1 MSGPPGCI
9 ARARRFVL
17 SGSAVVSRTLL
28 ASPVPLR
35 PGDLMLRPP
44 IAPFAAVLAG
54 TLLLAGCSAASAQ
67 PAASSR
73 SAAADRPVVIQNCD
87 TRVTFA
93 TAPTRVVSIKSTSTE
108 ILLALGLGD
117 RIVGTAF
124 QDGPVPAKWKT
135 QAAKLHTIT
144 DFMPSEEAELALEP
158 DMVYSGWESAF
169 SADQAGT
176 RSELAALGIGTY
188 VQPAACR
195 TTGAPA
201 RLSFADIFGELKQV
215 GSIFRVDTAADK
227 LVAQQ
232 KAELA
237 TVTKS
242 TKGLSALWYSSG
254 TDVPYVGAGTGAPE
268 LVMETVG
275 LTNIAADV
283 KQTWTSLGWE
293 SIVADD
299 PDVIILIDASWN
311 TAASKIQSLESNP
324 ATENL
329 SAVKNHRFVTLPFP
343 ASEAGV
349 RTVDA
354 AVSVSKQLKALG
366 LG

>member
-1 MSGPPGCI
+1 
-9 ARARRFVL
+9 
-17 SGSAVVSRTLL
+17 
-28 ASPVPLR
+28 
-35 PGDLMLRPP
+35 MLRPRRSHT
-44 IAPFAAVLAG
+44 AAFAAIVAT
-54 TLLLAGCSAASAQ
+54 TLLLAGCSAASAE
-67 PAASSR
+67 PAATSG
-73 SAAADRPVVIQNCD
+73 SAGNSPTVDKPVVIQNCD
-87 TRVTFA
+87 TKVTFA
-93 TAPTRVVSIKSTSTE
+93 TAPKRVVSIKSTSTE

-135 QAAKLHTIT
+135 QAAKLHNIS
-144 DFMPSEEAELALEP
+144 DFMPSEEALLALEP

-176 RSELAALGIGTY
+176 RPELAGLGVGTY

-201 RLSFADIFGELKQV
+201 KLAFSDIFSELKQV
-215 GSIFRVDTAADK
+215 GSIFRVDAAADK

-237 TVTKS
+237 TVKKS

-254 TDVPYVGAGTGAPE
+254 DDVPYVGAGTGAPE

-275 LTNIAADV
+275 LKNVAADV
-283 KQTWTSLGWE
+283 KQTWSSLGWE

-299 PDVIILIDASWN
+299 PDVIILIDATWN
-311 TAASKIQSLESNP
+311 TAASKIQSLETNP
-324 ATENL
+324 ATQNL
-329 SAVKNHRFVTLPFP
+329 SAVKNHRFITLPFP

-354 AVSVSKQLKALG
+354 AVSVQKQLKALG

>member
-1 MSGPPGCI
+1 
-9 ARARRFVL
+9 
-17 SGSAVVSRTLL
+17 
-28 ASPVPLR
+28 
-35 PGDLMLRPP
+35 MLRPP
-44 IAPFAAVLAG
+44 RSRTAALAAVIAT

-67 PAASSR
+67 PATPGGSPT
-73 SAAADRPVVIQNCD
+73 ADKPVVIQNCD
-87 TRVTFA
+87 TQVTFA
-93 TAPTRVVSIKSTSTE
+93 SAPKRVVSIKSTSTE

-117 RIVGTAF
+117 KIVGTAF
-124 QDGPVPAKWKT
+124 QDGPVPAKWKA
-135 QAAKLHTIT
+135 QAAGLHTIT
-144 DFMPSEEAELALEP
+144 NFMPSEEALLALEP

-176 RSELAALGIGTY
+176 RSELAGLGVGTY

-201 RLSFADIFGELKQV
+201 KLAFTDIFDELKQV
-215 GSIFRVDTAADK
+215 GTIFRVDPAANK

-237 TVTKS
+237 TVKKS

-254 TDVPYVGAGTGAPE
+254 TDTPYVGAGTGAPE
-268 LVMETVG
+268 LVMQTAG
-275 LTNIAADV
+275 LKNVAGDV

-311 TAASKIQSLESNP
+311 TAASKITSLETNP
-324 ATENL
+324 ATQNL
-329 SAVKNHRFVTLPFP
+329 SAVKNHRFITLPFP

-354 AVSVSKQLKALG
+354 AVSVQKQLKALG

>member
-1 MSGPPGCI
+1 VPRI
-9 ARARRFVL
+9 I
-17 SGSAVVSRTLL
+17 AVVALVSSVLL
-28 ASPVPLR
+28 
-35 PGDLMLRPP
+35 
-44 IAPFAAVLAG
+44 I
-54 TLLLAGCSAASAQ
+54 AGCSAASAK
-67 PAASSR
+67 PATSAAPASS
-73 SAAADRPVVIQNCD
+73 VTVTNCD
-87 TRVTFA
+87 TTETFA
-93 TAPTRVVSIKSTSTE
+93 KAPTRVVSIKSTSTE

-117 RIVGTAF
+117 KIVGTAF
-124 QDGPVPAKWKT
+124 QDGPVPAKWKAQSAT
-135 QAAKLHTIT
+135 LHNIS
-144 DFMPSEEAELALEP
+144 DFMPSEEALLALEP
-158 DMVYSGWESAF
+158 DFVYSGWESAF

-176 RSELAALGIGTY
+176 RAELKSLGIGSY

-201 RLSFADIFGELKQV
+201 KLAFSDIFGEIQQLAA
-215 GSIFRVDTAADK
+215 IFHVSSTK
-227 LVAQQ
+227 LIAQQ

-237 TVTKS
+237 TVTKN

-254 TDVPYVGAGTGAPE
+254 TDTPYVGAGTGAPE

-275 LTNIAADV
+275 VKNVAADI

-311 TAASKIQSLESNP
+311 TAASKIQSLETNP

-329 SAVKNHRFVTLPFP
+329 SAVKNHRFITIPFP

-354 AVSVSKQLKALG
+354 AVSIQKQLKALNIP
-366 LG
+366 

>member
-1 MSGPPGCI
+1 MTRSLRRRSAGFASI
-9 ARARRFVL
+9 AIGA
-17 SGSAVVSRTLL
+17 
-28 ASPVPLR
+28 
-35 PGDLMLRPP
+35 
-44 IAPFAAVLAG
+44 
-54 TLLLAGCSAASAQ
+54 LLLAGCATAAPVATTT
-67 PAASSR
+67 PT
-73 SAAADRPVVIQNCD
+73 ADKPVTLQNCD
-87 TRVTFA
+87 TKVTFA
-93 TAPTRVVSIKSTSTE
+93 SAPKRVVSIKSTSTE

-117 RIVGTAF
+117 RIVGTAY
-124 QDGPVPAKWKT
+124 QDGPVPAKWKA
-135 QAAKLHTIT
+135 QAAGFHEIS
-144 DFMPSEEAELALEP
+144 DFMPSEEAVLALQP

-176 RSELAALGIGTY
+176 RSELAGLGVGTY

-201 RLSFADIFGELKQV
+201 KLAFSDIWSEFDQV
-215 GSIFRVDTAADK
+215 AAIFHVSDTK
-227 LVAQQ
+227 LIAQQ

-237 TVTKS
+237 TVKKNS
-242 TKGLSALWYSSG
+242 KGLSALWYSSG
-254 TDVPYVGAGTGAPE
+254 TDTPYVGAGTGAPE
-268 LVMETVG
+268 LVMETTG
-275 LTNIAADV
+275 LTNIAKNV

-311 TAASKIQSLESNP
+311 TAASKITALETNP

-329 SAVKNHRFVTLPFP
+329 TAVKDHRFITLPFP
-343 ASEAGV
+343 SSEAGV

-354 AVSVSKQLKALG
+354 AVSVQKQLKALG

>member
-1 MSGPPGCI
+1 VTRSSRSI
-9 ARARRFVL
+9 AVGA
-17 SGSAVVSRTLL
+17 LL
-28 ASPVPLR
+28 A
-35 PGDLMLRPP
+35 
-44 IAPFAAVLAG
+44 AG
-54 TLLLAGCSAASAQ
+54 ALLLAGCSTASAT
-67 PAASSR
+67 PATST
-73 SAAADRPVVIQNCD
+73 SAATSEAVTLQNCD
-87 TRVTFA
+87 TSETFA
-93 TAPTRVVSIKSTSTE
+93 KAPTRVVSIKSTSTE

-117 RIVGTAF
+117 KIVGTAF
-124 QDGPVPAKWKT
+124 QDGPVPAKWAA
-135 QAAKLHTIT
+135 QAAKLHTIS
-144 DFMPSEEAELALEP
+144 DFMPSEEAMLALEP
-158 DMVYSGWESAF
+158 DFVYSGWESAF

-176 RSELAALGIGTY
+176 RAELNSLGIGSY

-201 RLSFADIFGELKQV
+201 KLAFSDIFTEIGQVADIFHVSSTK
-215 GSIFRVDTAADK
+215 II
-227 LVAQQ
+227 AQQ

-237 TVTKS
+237 AVEKKKS
-242 TKGLSALWYSSG
+242 SKGLSALWYSSG
-254 TDVPYVGAGTGAPE
+254 TDTPYVGAGTGAPQ

-275 LTNIAADV
+275 LKNVAADV

-311 TAASKIQSLESNP
+311 SAASKITSLESNP

-329 SAVKNHRFVTLPFP
+329 TAVKNHRYITIPFP

-354 AVSVSKQLKALG
+354 AASIQKQLTALDIP
-366 LG
+366 

>member
-1 MSGPPGCI
+1 
-9 ARARRFVL
+9 
-17 SGSAVVSRTLL
+17 
-28 ASPVPLR
+28 
-35 PGDLMLRPP
+35 
-44 IAPFAAVLAG
+44 
-54 TLLLAGCSAASAQ
+54 LLAGCSAAAAE
-67 PAASSR
+67 PATTHSPT
-73 SAAADRPVVIQNCD
+73 ADKPVVIQNCD
-87 TRVTFA
+87 TKVTFA
-93 TAPTRVVSIKSTSTE
+93 TAPKRVVSIKSTSTE

-124 QDGPVPAKWKT
+124 QDGPVPAKWRS
-135 QAAKLHTIT
+135 QAAKLHNIS
-144 DFMPSEEAELALEP
+144 DFMPSEEALLALEP

-169 SADQAGT
+169 SSDQAGT
-176 RSELAALGIGTY
+176 RPELAGLGVGTY

-201 RLSFADIFGELKQV
+201 KLAFSDIFSELKQV
-215 GSIFRVDTAADK
+215 GSIFRVDAAADR

-275 LTNIAADV
+275 LKNVAADV
-283 KQTWTSLGWE
+283 KQTWSSLGWE

-299 PDVIILIDASWN
+299 PDVIILIDATWN
-311 TAASKIQSLESNP
+311 TAASKIQSLETNP
-324 ATENL
+324 ATENMT
-329 SAVKNHRFVTLPFP
+329 AVKNHRFITLPFP

-354 AVSVSKQLKALG
+354 AVSVQKQLKALG

>member
-1 MSGPPGCI
+1 M
-9 ARARRFVL
+9 
-17 SGSAVVSRTLL
+17 
-28 ASPVPLR
+28 
-35 PGDLMLRPP
+35 
-44 IAPFAAVLAG
+44 AAG
-54 TLLLAGCSAASAQ
+54 LLLSGCSAAAAQ
-67 PAASSR
+67 PGAAHSP
-73 SAAADRPVVIQNCD
+73 SADAGKPVVIQNCD
-87 TRVTFA
+87 TTVTFA
-93 TAPTRVVSIKSTSTE
+93 KAPQRVVSIKSTSTE

-124 QDGPVPAKWKT
+124 QDGPVPSRWKT
-135 QAAKLHTIT
+135 QAARLHNIS
-144 DFMPSEEAELALEP
+144 DFMPSEEAVLALEP
-158 DMVYSGWESAF
+158 DLVYSGWESAF

-176 RSELAALGIGTY
+176 RAELASLGIGSY

-201 RLSFADIFGELKQV
+201 KLAFSDIFDELKQV
-215 GSIFRVDTAADK
+215 GAIFRVPAAADK

-237 TVTKS
+237 TVKKS
-242 TKGLSALWYSSG
+242 TKGLTALWYSSG

-268 LVMETVG
+268 LVMETTG
-275 LTNIAADV
+275 LTNVAAV
-283 KQTWTSLGWE
+283 VAQTWTSLGWE

-299 PDVIILIDASWN
+299 PDVIILIDATWN
-311 TAASKIQSLESNP
+311 TAASKIQSLEANP
-324 ATENL
+324 ATANL
-329 SAVKNHRFVTLPFP
+329 SAVKNHRYITLPFP

-354 AVSVSKQLKALG
+354 AVSVQKQLKALG

>member
-1 MSGPPGCI
+1 MLALPPFAYLETAMTRSI
-9 ARARRFVL
+9 RSRSAAL
-17 SGSAVVSRTLL
+17 AAVVIG
-28 ASPVPLR
+28 A
-35 PGDLMLRPP
+35 
-44 IAPFAAVLAG
+44 
-54 TLLLAGCSAASAQ
+54 LLLAGCSAASAE
-67 PAASSR
+67 PAAPSS
-73 SAAADRPVVIQNCD
+73 SAAAGKPVVIQNCD
-87 TRVTFA
+87 TKVTFA
-93 TAPTRVVSIKSTSTE
+93 TAPQRVVSIKSTSTE

-117 RIVGTAF
+117 RIVGTAY

-135 QAAKLHTIT
+135 QAEGLHKIS
-144 DFMPSEEAELALEP
+144 DFMPSEEALLALEP
-158 DMVYSGWESAF
+158 DLVYSGWESAF

-176 RSELAALGIGTY
+176 RSELAGLGVGSY

-201 RLSFADIFGELKQV
+201 KLTFSDIFGELRQV
-215 GSIFRVDTAADK
+215 AAIFRVSATK

-237 TVTKS
+237 TVTKN
-242 TKGLSALWYSSG
+242 TKGLTALWYSSG
-254 TDVPYVGAGTGAPE
+254 TDTPYVGAGTGAPE
-268 LVMETVG
+268 LVMETAG
-275 LTNIAADV
+275 LKNVAGDV
-283 KQTWTSLGWE
+283 KETWASLGWE

-311 TAASKIQSLESNP
+311 TAASKIQSLETNP

-329 SAVKNHRFVTLPFP
+329 KAVKNHRFITLPFP

-354 AVSVSKQLKALG
+354 AVSVQKQLKALG

>member
-1 MSGPPGCI
+1 MPRLRS
-9 ARARRFVL
+9 RAAGV
-17 SGSAVVSRTLL
+17 
-28 ASPVPLR
+28 
-35 PGDLMLRPP
+35 
-44 IAPFAAVLAG
+44 AAIVA
-54 TLLLAGCSAASAQ
+54 TALLLTGCGAAAAH
-67 PAASSR
+67 PAAGSS
-73 SAAADRPVVIQNCD
+73 SPAADKPLVIQNCD
-87 TRVTFA
+87 TKVTFA
-93 TAPTRVVSIKSTSTE
+93 TAPKRVVSIKSTSTE

-124 QDGPVPAKWKT
+124 QDGPVPAKW
-135 QAAKLHTIT
+135 AAKAAGLHKIS
-144 DFMPSEEAELALEP
+144 DFMPSEEALLALEP

-176 RSELAALGIGTY
+176 RSELAALGIGSY

-201 RLSFADIFGELKQV
+201 KLTFSDIFDELKQV
-215 GSIFRVDTAADK
+215 GAIFRVEGAAAK

-237 TVTKS
+237 TVRAS
-242 TKGLSALWYSSG
+242 TKGLTALWYSSG
-254 TDVPYVGAGTGAPE
+254 TDTPYVGAGTGAPE

-275 LTNIAADV
+275 LKNVAGDV

-311 TAASKIQSLESNP
+311 TAASKIASLESNP
-324 ATENL
+324 ATANL
-329 SAVKNHRFVTLPFP
+329 SAVKNHRYITLPFP

>member
-1 MSGPPGCI
+1 MPRPRTRATGVAAIVAAALLLTGC
-9 ARARRFVL
+9 
-17 SGSAVVSRTLL
+17 G
-28 ASPVPLR
+28 
-35 PGDLMLRPP
+35 
-44 IAPFAAVLAG
+44 AAVAHPSAG
-54 TLLLAGCSAASAQ
+54 TGS
-67 PAASSR
+67 PAA
-73 SAAADRPVVIQNCD
+73 DKPLVIQNCD
-87 TRVTFA
+87 TKVTFA
-93 TAPTRVVSIKSTSTE
+93 KAPKRVVSIKSTSTE

-124 QDGPVPAKWKT
+124 QDGPVPAKWSAR
-135 QAAKLHTIT
+135 AARLHKIS
-144 DFMPSEEAELALEP
+144 DFMPSEEALLALEP

-176 RSELAALGIGTY
+176 RSELTALGVGSY

-201 RLSFADIFGELKQV
+201 KLTFSDIFGELKQV
-215 GSIFRVDTAADK
+215 GAIFRVDAAADR

-237 TVTKS
+237 TVHKS

-254 TDVPYVGAGTGAPE
+254 TDTPYVGAGTGAPE
-268 LVMETVG
+268 LVLETVG
-275 LTNIAADV
+275 LKNVAGDV

-311 TAASKIQSLESNP
+311 TAASKIASLESNP
-324 ATENL
+324 ATANL
-329 SAVKNHRFVTLPFP
+329 SAVKNHRYITLPFP

>member
-1 MSGPPGCI
+1 MTRSFVRRSSG
-9 ARARRFVL
+9 V
-17 SGSAVVSRTLL
+17 AVV
-28 ASPVPLR
+28 AI
-35 PGDLMLRPP
+35 G
-44 IAPFAAVLAG
+44 A
-54 TLLLAGCSAASAQ
+54 LLLAGCATAA
-67 PAASSR
+67 PAASS
-73 SAAADRPVVIQNCD
+73 SPTSEKPVVIQNCD
-87 TRVTFA
+87 TKVTFDA
-93 TAPTRVVSIKSTSTE
+93 APKRVVSIKSTSTE

-124 QDGPVPAKWKT
+124 QDGPVPPKWKA
-135 QAAKLHTIT
+135 QAAKLHSIS
-144 DFMPSEEAELALEP
+144 DFMPSEEAELALRP

-176 RSELAALGIGTY
+176 RTELAGLGIGTY

-201 RLSFADIFGELKQV
+201 KLAFSDIWAELKQV
-215 GSIFRVDTAADK
+215 GAIFRVDAAAGK

-237 TVTKS
+237 TARKS
-242 TKGLSALWYSSG
+242 TKGLTALWYSSG
-254 TDVPYVGAGTGAPE
+254 TDLPYVGAGAGAPE
-268 LVMETVG
+268 LVMETAG
-275 LTNIAADV
+275 LKNVAGDV

-311 TAASKIQSLESNP
+311 TAASKITSLETNP
-324 ATENL
+324 ATANL
-329 SAVKNHRFVTLPFP
+329 TAVKNHRFITLPFP

-354 AVSVSKQLKALG
+354 AVSVSKQLKALD
-366 LG
+366 LR

>member
-1 MSGPPGCI
+1 MLRSPHS
-9 ARARRFVL
+9 RRPAAL
-17 SGSAVVSRTLL
+17 AAVVA
-28 ASPVPLR
+28 AS
-35 PGDLMLRPP
+35 
-44 IAPFAAVLAG
+44 
-54 TLLLAGCSAASAQ
+54 LLLAGCSAATAE
-67 PAASSR
+67 PAAT
-73 SAAADRPVVIQNCD
+73 SASPTADKPVVIQNCD
-87 TRVTFA
+87 TKVTFA
-93 TAPTRVVSIKSTSTE
+93 SAPKRVVSIKSTSTE

-124 QDGPVPAKWKT
+124 QDGPVPAKWTT
-135 QAAKLHTIT
+135 QAAGLHKIS
-144 DFMPSEEAELALEP
+144 DFMPSEEALLALEP

-169 SADQAGT
+169 SSDQAGA
-176 RSELAALGIGTY
+176 RAELTALGVGSY

-201 RLSFADIFGELKQV
+201 KLTFSDVFGELKQV
-215 GSIFRVDTAADK
+215 GRIFRVDAAASR

-237 TVTKS
+237 KVAKN
-242 TKGLSALWYSSG
+242 TKGLNALWYSSG
-254 TDVPYVGAGTGAPE
+254 TDTPYVGAGTGAPE

-275 LTNIAADV
+275 LKNVAADV
-283 KQTWTSLGWE
+283 KQTWSSLGWE

-311 TAASKIQSLESNP
+311 TAASKITSLESNP
-324 ATENL
+324 ATQNL
-329 SAVKNHRFVTLPFP
+329 TAVKNHRFITLPFP

-354 AVSVSKQLKALG
+354 AVSVSKQLNALG

>member
-1 MSGPPGCI
+1 MPRPRTRAAGVAAIVAAALLLTGC
-9 ARARRFVL
+9 
-17 SGSAVVSRTLL
+17 G
-28 ASPVPLR
+28 
-35 PGDLMLRPP
+35 
-44 IAPFAAVLAG
+44 AAVAHPSAG
-54 TLLLAGCSAASAQ
+54 TGS
-67 PAASSR
+67 PAA
-73 SAAADRPVVIQNCD
+73 DKPLVIQNCD
-87 TRVTFA
+87 TKVTFA
-93 TAPTRVVSIKSTSTE
+93 KAPKRVVSIKSTSTE

-124 QDGPVPAKWKT
+124 QDGPVPAKWSA
-135 QAAKLHTIT
+135 QAARLHKIS
-144 DFMPSEEAELALEP
+144 DFMPSEEALLALEP

-176 RSELAALGIGTY
+176 RSELTALGVGSY

-201 RLSFADIFGELKQV
+201 KLTFSDIFGELKQV
-215 GSIFRVDTAADK
+215 GAIFRVDAAADK

-237 TVTKS
+237 TVHKS

-254 TDVPYVGAGTGAPE
+254 TDTPYVGAGTGAPE
-268 LVMETVG
+268 LVLETVG
-275 LTNIAADV
+275 LKNVAGDV

-311 TAASKIQSLESNP
+311 TAASKIASLESNP
-324 ATENL
+324 ATANL
-329 SAVKNHRFVTLPFP
+329 SAVKNHRYITLPFP

>member
-1 MSGPPGCI
+1 MPRPRHPRTSARTTARTTALAIAIASG
-9 ARARRFVL
+9 
-17 SGSAVVSRTLL
+17 
-28 ASPVPLR
+28 
-35 PGDLMLRPP
+35 
-44 IAPFAAVLAG
+44 
-54 TLLLAGCSAASAQ
+54 LLLSGCSAAAQ
-67 PAASSR
+67 PGASS
-73 SAAADRPVVIQNCD
+73 SSPAADKPVVIQNCD
-87 TRVTFA
+87 TRVTFDK
-93 TAPTRVVSIKSTSTE
+93 APQRVVSIKSTSTE

-124 QDGPVPAKWKT
+124 QDGPVPATWAS
-135 QAAKLHTIT
+135 QAARLHKIS
-144 DFMPSEEAELALEP
+144 DFMPSEEALLALEP
-158 DMVYSGWESAF
+158 DLVYSGWESAF

-176 RSELAALGIGTY
+176 RAELAGLGVGSY

-201 RLSFADIFGELKQV
+201 KLSFDDIFGELDQV
-215 GSIFRVDTAADK
+215 ARIFRVSDAK
-227 LVAQQ
+227 LIAQQ

-237 TVTKS
+237 TVKRS
-242 TKGLSALWYSSG
+242 TKGLTALWYSSG

-275 LTNIAADV
+275 LKNVAGGV
-283 KQTWTSLGWE
+283 KQTWSSLGWE

-299 PDVIILIDASWN
+299 PDVIILIDATWN
-311 TAASKIQSLESNP
+311 TAASKIQSLETNP
-324 ATENL
+324 ATANL
-329 SAVKNHRFVTLPFP
+329 TAVKNHRFITLPFP

-354 AVSVSKQLKALG
+354 AVSVQKQLRALG

>member
-1 MSGPPGCI
+1 MPRP
-9 ARARRFVL
+9 RHP
-17 SGSAVVSRTLL
+17 RTAAL
-28 ASPVPLR
+28 AI
-35 PGDLMLRPP
+35 MM
-44 IAPFAAVLAG
+44 AAG
-54 TLLLAGCSAASAQ
+54 LLLSGCSAAAAQ
-67 PAASSR
+67 PGATHS
-73 SAAADRPVVIQNCD
+73 SAAADKPVVVQNCD
-87 TRVTFA
+87 TKVTF
-93 TAPTRVVSIKSTSTE
+93 TKAPQRVVSIKSTSTE

-124 QDGPVPAKWKT
+124 QDGPVPARWT
-135 QAAKLHTIT
+135 AQAARLYNISN
-144 DFMPSEEAELALEP
+144 FMPSEEALLALEP

-176 RSELAALGIGTY
+176 RSELAALGVGTY

-201 RLSFADIFGELKQV
+201 KLSFADIFHELDQV
-215 GSIFRVDTAADK
+215 AAIFRVSDAK
-227 LVAQQ
+227 LIAQQ

-242 TKGLSALWYSSG
+242 TKGLTALWYSSG

-268 LVMETVG
+268 LVMETAG
-275 LTNIAADV
+275 LTNVAAGV
-283 KQTWTSLGWE
+283 PQTWTSLGWE

-299 PDVIILIDASWN
+299 PDVIILIDATWN
-311 TAASKIQSLESNP
+311 TAASKIASLEANP
-324 ATENL
+324 ATANL
-329 SAVKNHRFVTLPFP
+329 SAVKNHRYVTLPFP

-354 AVSVSKQLKALG
+354 AVSVQKQLKALG

>member
-1 MSGPPGCI
+1 M
-9 ARARRFVL
+9 RRIVPAAAFAAILTAVLIL
-17 SGSAVVSRTLL
+17 SGCSTTSTHVLKEAPTKSITLK
-28 ASPVPLR
+28 
-35 PGDLMLRPP
+35 
-44 IAPFAAVLAG
+44 
-54 TLLLAGCSAASAQ
+54 
-67 PAASSR
+67 
-73 SAAADRPVVIQNCD
+73 NCD
-87 TRVTFA
+87 TTETFA
-93 TAPTRVVSIKSTSTE
+93 AAPKRVVSIKSTSTE

-124 QDGPVPAKWKT
+124 QDGPVPAKWSA
-135 QAAKLHTIT
+135 QAAKLHSIS
-144 DFMPSEEAELALEP
+144 DFMPSEEAMLALQP
-158 DMVYSGWESAF
+158 DFVYSGWESAF

-176 RSELAALGIGTY
+176 RSELNGLGIGSY

-195 TTGAPA
+195 STGAPA
-201 RLSFADIFGELKQV
+201 KLSFSDIFGEITQV
-215 GSIFRVDTAADK
+215 ADIFHVSPSK
-227 LVAQQ
+227 LIAQQ

-237 TVTKS
+237 TVTKN

-254 TDVPYVGAGTGAPE
+254 TDTPYVGAGTGAPE
-268 LVMETVG
+268 LVMQTVG
-275 LTNIAADV
+275 LKNVAGDV

-324 ATENL
+324 ATANL
-329 SAVKNHRFVTLPFP
+329 TAVKDHRYITIPFP

-354 AVSVSKQLKALG
+354 AVSIQKQLKALDIP
-366 LG
+366 